1 MKSRYLA
8 MSMALVILF
17 LAGAAVAQNTQVKGV
32 VKDTEGKPMADVQVN
47 MHNTTTG
54 QNIKLKTDKK
64 GEFFSLG
71 VSPGPF
77 NIDFVKDGKSIW
89 KLTNFPITIAKDVN
103 EINVDL
109 KKEAADPNN
118 KPAMSE
124 AEKKEMEANIK
135 ENATIKSLNEMLAAA
150 RTALD
155 AGNTDEA
162 ISIYT
167 KAANTDPT
175 RPLLWALVGS
185 SNITAAKKDTDAV
198 AKKQKFETASEAYKK
213 AIDLANASVDPK
225 VKAGLGGYYNNYGEA
240 LSKSGKTPEAV
251 AAYQAAAVAD
261 PANAAMYYF
270 NEGATMENIFKIDE
284 AVAAYDKS
292 IAADPTRADSY
303 FRKGIALLSKATTK
317 GDKMIPAPG
326 TEEAFNK
333 YLELN
338 PDGPNAETAKSML
351 TTIGAKVQT
360 SYGNQKSATKK
371 K

>member
-1 MKSRYLA
+1 MKSRLIAVSLA
-8 MSMALVILF
+8 FAFMC
-17 LAGAAVAQNTQVKGV
+17 LAGTAFAQNTTIKGV
-32 VKDTEGKPMADVQVN
+32 IKDTEGKPIADVQIT
-47 MHNTTTG
+47 MHNNTSG
-54 QNIKLKTDKK
+54 QTVRLKSDKK

-71 VSPGPF
+71 VTAGPY

-89 KLTNFPITIAKDVN
+89 KLTNYPVTLQKDIN

-118 KPAMSE
+118 KPQMSE
-124 AEKKEMEANIK
+124 ADKKEMEANIK

-150 RTALD
+150 HAAQD
-155 AGNTDEA
+155 AGNIDEA
-162 ISIYT
+162 VNIFT
-167 KAANTDPT
+167 KAANTDPS
-175 RPLLWALVGS
+175 RALLWALVGS
-185 SNITAAKKDTDAV
+185 SNIASAKKDSDAA
-198 AKKQKFETASEAYKK
+198 AKKQKFETAAGAYKK
-213 AIDLANASVDPK
+213 AIDLATASTDPK

-240 LSKSGKTPEAV
+240 LGKSGKTPEAV
-251 AAYQAAAVAD
+251 AAYQAAGVAD
-261 PANAAMYYF
+261 PANAAMYFF
-270 NEGATMENIFKIDE
+270 NEGATMENAFKIDE

-333 YLELN
+333 YLELS

-360 SYGNQKSATKK
+360 SYGTKSATKK